1 MNFLRRIWNVYWL
14 QWNWTAKAISIG
26 VLAVLIILV
35 IVGVRSCGKHEP
47 KFNQKEVTE
56 AQNAVETHNVEKQK
70 EVLAK
75 SDVREEKDVE
85 QINEGDAATKQAI
98 EDAKHK
104 YDGIT
109 NDELAAELE
118 KRK

>member
-1 MNFLRRIWNVYWL
+1 M
-14 QWNWTAKAISIG
+14 
-26 VLAVLIILV
+26 LIIANIIGWARVHWRLLAYGVAALV
-35 IVGVRSCGKHEP
+35 LLIAVVVIYQSCGKKEV

-70 EVLAK
+70 DVLAK

-104 YDGIT
+104 YNGMT

>member
-1 MNFLRRIWNVYWL
+1 MLIIANI
-14 QWNWTAKAISIG
+14 IG
-26 VLAVLIILV
+26 WARVHWRVLAYGVAALVLLIA
-35 IVGVRSCGKHEP
+35 VGVIYKGCGKHEP

-70 EVLAK
+70 DVLAK

-104 YDGIT
+104 YDGMT

-118 KRK
+118 RRAKE